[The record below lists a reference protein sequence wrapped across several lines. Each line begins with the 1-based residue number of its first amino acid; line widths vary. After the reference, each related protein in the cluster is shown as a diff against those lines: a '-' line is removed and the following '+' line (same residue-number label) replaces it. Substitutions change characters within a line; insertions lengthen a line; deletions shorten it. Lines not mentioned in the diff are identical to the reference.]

1 MIQVA
6 LLSFIFILTVVLASS
21 TTSSRGEFWVLTC
34 HPPLHVVKLMD
45 EYKREPSLSS
55 LNNPEDDGLLFV
67 EMKKKKKL
75 NKPVEQDSP

>member
-1 MIQVA
+1 
-6 LLSFIFILTVVLASS
+6 
-21 TTSSRGEFWVLTC
+21 
-34 HPPLHVVKLMD
+34 MD